1 MDHIITKS
9 VFARRTTAMC
19 CKRLVNQIVFD
30 VLNPL
35 RLALAPS
42 AVLERRGV
50 TADASQMPMESVRLR
65 AASQDRRVR

>member
-1 MDHIITKS
+1 
-9 VFARRTTAMC
+9 
-19 CKRLVNQIVFD
+19 LVNQIVFD